1 MKKRKTNPKQ
11 YPQQAK
17 WQKANMKSVIAK
29 YRIEFVDEFKNA
41 CSRLGISQSDVIR
54 KAMTKTIA
62 DAKRKAQ

>member
-29 YRIEFVDEFKNA
+29 YKIEFVDEFKDA
-41 CSRLGISQSDVIR
+41 CMHLGITQSDVIR
-54 KAMTKTIA
+54 KAMNRTIA